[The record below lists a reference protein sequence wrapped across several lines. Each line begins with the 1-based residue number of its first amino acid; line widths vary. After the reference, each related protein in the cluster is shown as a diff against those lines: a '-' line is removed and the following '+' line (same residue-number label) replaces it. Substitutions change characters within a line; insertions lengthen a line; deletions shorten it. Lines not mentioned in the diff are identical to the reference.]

1 MLKEMD
7 NVKFINSYLPAK
19 AAGKWVVLYFY
30 PADFTPGCT
39 REAKE
44 FRDLKDK
51 FEDEGAEIVG
61 ISVKS
66 EEIQNRFKEKYNLNF
81 SLISDKDKTLID
93 KFGVSSMGRA
103 KRTTFILDTDR
114 NIRKAWEKVSVN
126 GHAEE
131 VLKYLK
137 EVKK

>member
-7 NVKFINSYLPAK
+7 NVKFVESYLPEK
-19 AAGKWVVLYFY
+19 AEGNWVVLYFY

-39 REAKE
+39 REAQE

-51 FEDEGAEIVG
+51 FADNNVEIVG
-61 ISVKS
+61 ISVNS
-66 EEIQNRFKEKYNLNF
+66 EESQQKFKERYNLNF
-81 SLISDKDKTLID
+81 SLISDKDRVLIE
-93 KFGVSSMGRA
+93 KFGVSSMGHA
-103 KRTTFILDTDR
+103 KRTTFVLDPDR
-114 NIRKAWEKVSVN
+114 NIRKVWEKVSVN

-131 VLKYLK
+131 VLKYVS